1 MVLSVE
7 PVFHLTER
15 RYWYP
20 ARLNRWVEWEKC
32 KEGQTPSMTDGQ
44 LYLLNIADKRV
55 TPLTKDFNPSVQR
68 AVWNKADGQIY
79 FTAENRDCYS
89 LYRMNPADGKIQQLE
104 VSEDLVNSF
113 SLAQNAPVMAY
124 YGQSASNSD
133 RLYTM
138 NTKKIE
144 INLCWKT

>member
-1 MVLSVE
+1 
-7 PVFHLTER
+7 
-15 RYWYP
+15 
-20 ARLNRWVEWEKC
+20 
-32 KEGQTPSMTDGQ
+32 MTDGQ

-55 TPLTKDFNPSVQR
+55 TPLTKDFNPSVT
-68 AVWNKADGQIY
+68 ACVWNKADGQNI
-79 FTAENRDCYS
+79 FSRPENCDCYS
-89 LYRMNPADGKIQQLE
+89 LYRMNPADGKILQLE

-138 NTKKIE
+138 NTQKR
-144 INLCWKT
+144 

>member
-1 MVLSVE
+1 MVFISG
-7 PVFHLTER
+7 
-15 RYWYP
+15 
-20 ARLNRWVEWEKC
+20 ARFSPDGTQVLVSGSPESLGGIGKNV

-113 SLAQNAPVMAY
+113 SFGAKCSG
-124 YGQSASNSD
+124 YGLLWTE
-133 RLYTM
+133 RLKFRPFYTP
-138 NTKKIE
+138 
-144 INLCWKT
+144 

>member
-1 MVLSVE
+1 ME

-15 RYWYP
+15 RYWVSGSP
-20 ARLNRWVEWEKC
+20 ESLGGIGKNV

-68 AVWNKADGQIY
+68 AVWNKVDGQIY

-89 LYRMNPADGKIQQLE
+89 LYRMNPADGKILQLE
-104 VSEDLVNSF
+104 VSEDFGQFISHWRKMLR
-113 SLAQNAPVMAY
+113 LWPIMDKAPQIPTVC
-124 YGQSASNSD
+124 
-133 RLYTM
+133 TP
-138 NTKKIE
+138 
-144 INLCWKT
+144 